1 MDDLPVDPNDN
12 IVTVP
17 SAPTGGALVY
27 TSASD
32 VTISWEPPGDYGGA
46 PITTY
51 RLTLVPTG
59 ETPVIHLLTASTQ
72 YYQLDSIVDGTD
84 IQATVE
90 ASNDEGAT
98 YGPEF
103 VFPIISYI
111 HAPTAPPVAPEAIA
125 NTPGIATIS
134 WNPPETVPNGS
145 PYYMVLSSSSNPND
159 PVRVYKTED
168 MTQVLC
174 TLLTLNPE
182 SEYYFTVQVVNPAG
196 ESPTAITNTIVF

>member
-12 IVTVP
+12 IVTDP
-17 SAPTGGALVY
+17 SVPTGGILVY
-27 TSASD
+27 TSGSD
-32 VTISWEPPGDYGGA
+32 VTISWELPEDNGGA

-59 ETPVIHLLTASTQ
+59 ETPVIHLISAPTQ
-72 YYQLDSIVDGTD
+72 EYQLDGIVDGTD

-90 ASNDEGAT
+90 ASNDGAT

-111 HAPTAPPVAPEAIA
+111 HAPTTPPTLPEAIA
-125 NTPGIATIS
+125 NAPGIATIS

-159 PVRVYKTED
+159 PIRVYKTED
-168 MTQVLC
+168 MTQVSC

-196 ESPTAITNTIVF
+196 ESPTAITNTIQF